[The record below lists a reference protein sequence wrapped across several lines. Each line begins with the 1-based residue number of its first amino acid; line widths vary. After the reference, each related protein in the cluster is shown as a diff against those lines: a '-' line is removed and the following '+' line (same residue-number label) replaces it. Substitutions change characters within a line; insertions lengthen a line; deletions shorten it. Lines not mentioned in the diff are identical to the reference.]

1 LKDPALKGTVAVR
14 RFAASD
20 AGAVRNIILRGLREI
35 NARDYPPEHIGKT
48 CAAFT
53 LERIL
58 SQAESAHMYVAVSG
72 AEVVGTGSIAPF
84 WGSLTESIL
93 LTIFVLPEFIG
104 KGVGTAIIGALE
116 KDEYFLRAKRI
127 EIPAS
132 VTAAGFYRKMGYV
145 PKNGTDPDAEG
156 LVRMEKFR

>member
-1 LKDPALKGTVAVR
+1 MKEAVAVR
-14 RFAASD
+14 RFIESD
-20 AGAVRNIILRGLREI
+20 AGAVQNLIHRGLREV
-35 NARDYPPEHIGKT
+35 NARDYSPEHIEKT

-58 SQAESAHMYVAVSG
+58 NQAESAHMYVAVSG
-72 AEVVGTGSIAPF
+72 GEVVGTGSIAPY
-84 WGSLTESIL
+84 WGSPTESIL
-93 LTIFVLPEFIG
+93 LTIFVLPECMG

-116 KDEYFLRAKRI
+116 KDEYFLRAKRV

-132 VTAAGFYRKMGYV
+132 VTAAGFYLKMGYS
-145 PKNGTDPDAEG
+145 PKNSLSPDAEG

>member
-1 LKDPALKGTVAVR
+1 MKEAVAVR
-14 RFAASD
+14 RFIESD
-20 AGAVRNIILRGLREI
+20 AGAVRNLIRRGLREV
-35 NARDYPPEHIGKT
+35 NARDYSPEHIEKT

-58 SQAESAHMYVAVSG
+58 NQAESAHMYVAVSG
-72 AEVVGTGSIAPF
+72 ENVVGTGSIAPF
-84 WGSLTESIL
+84 WGSPTESIL
-93 LTIFVLPEFIG
+93 LTVFVLPECIG
-104 KGVGTAIIGALE
+104 QGVGTAIIGALE
-116 KDEYFLRAKRI
+116 KDEYFLRANRV

-145 PKNGTDPDAEG
+145 PKNGTEPDAEG